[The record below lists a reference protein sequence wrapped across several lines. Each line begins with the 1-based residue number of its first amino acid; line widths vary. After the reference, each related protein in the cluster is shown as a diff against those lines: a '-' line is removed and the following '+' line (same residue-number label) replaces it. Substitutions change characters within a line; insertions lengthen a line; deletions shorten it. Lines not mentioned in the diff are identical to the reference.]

1 MGKYQ
6 TLIRI
11 LDAIRNESR
20 GTRYVKYVPDEND
33 VDAINLARSKAFIH
47 LYLKVN
53 FGILGFEER
62 ERWVTDGSYD
72 GGIDAYFFDH
82 DTKSIYFLQSKFRS
96 NEENFESKQIDL
108 TEILAMD
115 VDRISTGETF
125 DDAGNEYNGKI
136 KQLQR
141 EISQIED
148 VARYRYRIIIL
159 ANLKKV
165 TDTKLRALTSGM
177 GVEVFDFSRSY
188 KELVFPVV
196 SGTYF
201 KASDITIPVDL
212 SSKSAGAKISY
223 TVTTKA
229 SDCEITVLFVPSIEI
244 AKVMSKYKNSILQ
257 FNPRSYL
264 DFEGQH
270 VNSSIRATIVDT
282 KTNEFALFNNGIT
295 IISDETSINERMG
308 KKSQAQLLIKHPQII
323 NGGQTSYTLSRIYEE
338 LAKTGDLSVFDG
350 KEVLLK
356 IITLVDNDNAEA
368 KQQLIDEISNATN
381 KQTPVINADRL
392 ANDGLHK
399 AIQSIVFD
407 RYGMLYERKRGEFS
421 DGIANGYVD
430 KDSIIERNLF
440 FRLYYASFGRIEL
453 ATRKRL
459 FQKNDF
465 PGLNID
471 EPSSFDRLSLAYQ
484 LHSRYVKQM
493 KPNVKLKEGYY
504 AKIYAQVYLLYA
516 NDISHVSENDFFSFD
531 KVWYEFLQGR
541 PAAHPGYIRR
551 SLDRKTRIE
560 GDFFNFVDY
569 FKGKDFRRDVID
581 IFGHESQGDKGG
593 EDVNQLPM
601 GLA

>member
-11 LDAIRNESR
+11 LDAIRNESSA
-20 GTRYVKYVPDEND
+20 TKYARYLPDGSDDN
-33 VDAINLARSKAFIH
+33 AINLARSRAFIH

-53 FGILGFEER
+53 FGILSFEER
-62 ERWVTDGSYD
+62 EKWVTDGSYD
-72 GGIDAYFFDH
+72 GGIDAYYIDN
-82 DTKSIYFLQSKFRS
+82 DTKSIYLIQSKFRS

-115 VDRISTGETF
+115 VDRILNGEAL
-125 DDAGNEYNGKI
+125 DEAGNEYNGKI

-141 EISQIED
+141 DISQIED
-148 VARYRYRIIIL
+148 VARYRYKVVIL
-159 ANLKKV
+159 ANLKKI
-165 TDTKLRALTSGM
+165 TDAKLRALASGM
-177 GVEVFDFSRSY
+177 SVEVFDFSKSY

-201 KASDITIPVDL
+201 TASDITIPVDL

-244 AKVMSKYKNSILQ
+244 AKIMSKYKNSILQ

-270 VNSSIRATIVDT
+270 VNSSIRSTIVDT

-323 NGGQTSYTLSRIYEE
+323 NGGQTSYTLSRIYED
-338 LAKTGDLSVFDG
+338 LTKSGDLSAFEG

-356 IITLVDNDNAEA
+356 VITLVDNDNAQA
-368 KQQLIDEISNATN
+368 KQKLIDEISNATN

-399 AIQSIVFD
+399 TIQSIVFD

-440 FRLYYASFGRIEL
+440 FRLYYASLGRIEFT
-453 ATRKRL
+453 TRKRL

-465 PGLNID
+465 PDLDID
-471 EPSSFDRLSLAYQ
+471 DHSSFDRLSLAYQ

-493 KPNVKLKEGYY
+493 RPDVRLREDYY
-504 AKIYAQVYLLYA
+504 AKIYAQVYCLSA
-516 NDISHVSENDFFSFD
+516 NSITRVSDDDFVPFKEIWS
-531 KVWYEFLQGR
+531 EFLRGR
-541 PAAHPGYIRR
+541 PAVHPKYLKR
-551 SLDRKTRIE
+551 SFDRKTRIE
-560 GDFFNFVDY
+560 GDIFSFIDY
-569 FKGKDFRRDVID
+569 FRGKDFKQDVSD
-581 IFGHESQGDKGG
+581 TFQSKGAG
-593 EDVNQLPM
+593 VIKLV
-601 GLA
+601 